1 MDDSMVQAFTP
12 VRRARKSRLVVPLGA
27 PIRDR
32 LLARIHVNGA
42 TGCWEWTLS
51 RNSAGYGLISM
62 GRRDEGTGLVHRVA
76 WELWK
81 DPIPDGMELDHLCR
95 VRHCCNPDHLEI
107 VTSSENAR
115 RRRPV
120 AREPKTRCKY
130 GHELTPENTYVD
142 SRGCRSCREC
152 RSLRNP
158 ARAQRQREQRQRM
171 RAMKKAGDG

>member
-1 MDDSMVQAFTP
+1 MDNSTIQASAP
-12 VRRARKSRLVVPLGA
+12 VKRTRKSRLVVPLGT
-27 PIRDR
+27 PLKDR
-32 LLARIHVNGA
+32 LLARIRVNDA

-81 DPIPDGMELDHLCR
+81 DPIPDSMELDHLCR

-115 RRRPV
+115 RRKPRK
-120 AREPKTRCKY
+120 PKTRCKY

-142 SRGCRSCREC
+142 LRGRRNCREC
-152 RSLRNP
+152 RSLRSP
-158 ARAQRQREQRQRM
+158 LRVQRQRERRQRM
-171 RAMKKAGDG
+171 RAIKKAADG